1 MDMEGEGD
9 DRVGKVGG
17 ARISGKAQIGAF
29 RTKKVK
35 GIRDW
40 IELAVIVCSRQCEMR
55 MEVGDNRLQRV
66 EVLKFEPQKLA
77 LPLWVLP

>member
-1 MDMEGEGD
+1 MKGCGGG
-9 DRVGKVGG
+9 GKSSRIVGG

-29 RTKKVK
+29 HTKKVRE
-35 GIRDW
+35 IRAW
-40 IELAVIVCSRQCEMR
+40 IELAVIVCSRQCEIR
-55 MEVGDNRLQRV
+55 VEVGDNRLQRV